1 MRFWFYYILSRIN
14 KLPTFLPLQL
24 RGAFDVENISF
35 RWGNYIEVLIRQ
47 FKKEL
52 KRVYSRVKKTKA
64 RQKNGKV
71 LFIINCMS
79 WDMLMRK
86 DIFRYF
92 AGINKLVELLKETI
106 KKDFIRIIWISGVA
120 NKYNIINGNFRTV
133 NQVVLKKM
141 ESIGVEVLDVNTM
154 LHSVNQYTRDG
165 AHYLIIK
172 PADQETIYGQFGPG
186 VADRIVDQMCS

>member
-52 KRVYSRVKKTKA
+52 KRVYSRVKKTKD
-64 RQKNGKV
+64 RQINGKA

-106 KKDFIRIIWISGVA
+106 KKDFIRII
-120 NKYNIINGNFRTV
+120 
-133 NQVVLKKM
+133 
-141 ESIGVEVLDVNTM
+141 
-154 LHSVNQYTRDG
+154 
-165 AHYLIIK
+165 
-172 PADQETIYGQFGPG
+172 
-186 VADRIVDQMCS
+186 